1 MCQIRMHFVIS
12 FQHLDG
18 RRWSCVNKIT
28 VIFSLTLRF
37 SQFNWLFNNIG
48 NIKMENLQ
56 LWHNFQNKL
65 AISSKTPNPFE
76 REQKMRTICMVCAA
90 EKDNR
95 RPMQK
100 FLCLGWIWW
109 KGQNSKNDLFGVFS
123 LEMTSLGWIWLL
135 KWF

>member
-1 MCQIRMHFVIS
+1 MHFVIS

-56 LWHNFQNKL
+56 LWHNFQKQ
-65 AISSKTPNPFE
+65 ISNFLKNTESFRK
-76 REQKMRTICMVCAA
+76 RT
-90 EKDNR
+90 KDADYVWIVHRKRQQETNAKI
-95 RPMQK
+95 PM
-100 FLCLGWIWW
+100 LDEGI
-109 KGQNSKNDLFGVFS
+109 
-123 LEMTSLGWIWLL
+123 
-135 KWF
+135 